1 MLDLEQGKLT
11 REEWTSI
18 EVPLPEDEKHI
29 IKLICNGYHDVNICQ
44 NKTLSLL
51 TFLRIPIST
60 GAHVH
65 IYKRYIEPKII
76 LLKKQ
81 YNLSFEKQTKH
92 KKQSKKQS
100 KKQDVLKK
108 KDILRLENADKNMK
122 SSKVELFEMV
132 LLDSLEKMHY
142 EKKSIKKYKSGWLQH
157 FYTIK
162 TLLTYS
168 IKNVNTIFLNIIQN
182 HIKIISKEVT
192 LVQLLGVS
200 QLAIEKND
208 KLLKYAD
215 EKLFDHQRKLFTYC
229 NHENPKLIS
238 YVAPTGTGK
247 TLSPLGLA
255 EKHKIIF
262 VCAAR
267 HVGLALAKAAI
278 SCNKKVAFAFGC
290 EDATDIRLHYFAAK
304 EYIRHKKSGGI
315 AKVDNSVGDD
325 VEIMITDLK
334 SYLVAMHYM
343 LAFNDA
349 NNLIMYWDE
358 PTITLDYETHVLHEM
373 IHTNWRE
380 NIIPNIILSSATLP
394 SINELQETMCDFK
407 SRFAKGETYSIVSH
421 DARKTIPLLDK
432 EGEIIMP
439 HFLSFTY
446 DDVKIMAN
454 HCLTHNTLMRYL
466 DLKSCIDFILLVL
479 KNPVWIASSKYH
491 IEYHLPDLDSITMT
505 NIKLY
510 YLRLLANLK
519 PELWG
524 TILEALKNIRSNK
537 INVGVR
543 LSTVDAHTLVD
554 GPTIYLANDVEKVA
568 KFQLQDA
575 KIPSGVVWNIMKAIK
590 YNGVLSDK
598 LSVLQKLLDDGM
610 QKEEGKDKKMSSC
623 KIPPELKKIK
633 KNIEEL
639 QFCVKT
645 VSLSSLFVPNTI
657 DHLQRYAP
665 DDSIGE
671 NGVKKAFS
679 SNISENIVE
688 KIMLIDDVEDTWK
701 LLLLMGIGVFAS
713 HKSANYTEIM
723 KTLAQ
728 EQKLYLII
736 ASSDYIYGTN
746 YQFCHGYLGKDMAD
760 MSQEK
765 CIQAM
770 GRVGRKSFQKDYS
783 LRLRDPLFAKKLFF
797 PEKNKLEAKH
807 MATLFS
813 TPIE

>member
-1 MLDLEQGKLT
+1 MCVYYTMLDLAQGKLS
-11 REEWTSI
+11 REEWISI
-18 EVPLPEDEKHI
+18 EVPLPDDEKHI
-29 IKLICNGYHDVNICQ
+29 IKLICDGYHDVNICQ

-51 TFLRIPIST
+51 TFLRIPISN
-60 GAHVH
+60 GAHAH
-65 IYKRYIEPKII
+65 IYKRYIETKLV
-76 LLKKQ
+76 LLTNRYGFTIQKQKKK
-81 YNLSFEKQTKH
+81 LAA
-92 KKQSKKQS
+92 
-100 KKQDVLKK
+100 LKK

-122 SSKVELFEMV
+122 STKIDLFEMV

-142 EKKSIKKYKSGWLQH
+142 ERKSKNKENYSWLQH

-162 TLLTYS
+162 TLLTYK
-168 IKNVNTIFLNIIQN
+168 IKNVNTIFLNIIKEHVQN
-182 HIKIISKEVT
+182 ISKEVT
-192 LVQLLGVS
+192 PIQLLRVS

-215 EKLFDHQRKLFTYC
+215 EKLFDHQRKLFTHC
-229 NHENPKLIS
+229 NNPCPKLIS

-247 TLSPLGLA
+247 TLSPIGLS
-255 EKHKIIF
+255 EKHRILF

-290 EDATDIRLHYFAAK
+290 DDAADIRLHYYSAK
-304 EYIRHKKSGGI
+304 EYIRHRKSGGI

-349 NNLIMYWDE
+349 SNLIMYWDE
-358 PTITLDYETHVLHEM
+358 PTITLDYETHPLHEL
-373 IHTNWRE
+373 IHKNWRE

-394 SINELQETMCDFK
+394 NINDLQDTLCDFK
-407 SRFAKGETYSIVSH
+407 SRFAGGETYSIVSH
-421 DARKTIPLLDK
+421 DTRKTIPLLNKD
-432 EGEIIMP
+432 GDIIMP
-439 HFLSFTY
+439 HFISPEY
-446 DDVKIMAN
+446 DEVKNMAA
-454 HCLTHNTLMRYL
+454 HCLKHYTLMRYL
-466 DLKSCIDFILLVL
+466 DLESCIDFILLVSE
-479 KNPVWIASSKYH
+479 NPTWIASSRYH
-491 IEYHLPDLDSITMT
+491 MQYHLPDLDSITMT

-510 YLRLLANLK
+510 YLKLLQNICSSSWNTIISLLK
-519 PELWG
+519 E
-524 TILEALKNIRSNK
+524 IQSNK
-537 INVGVR
+537 VNVGAR
-543 LSTVDAHTLVD
+543 LSTVDAYTLVD
-554 GPTIYLANDVEKVA
+554 GPTIYLANDIEKVA

-575 KIPSGVVWNIMKAIK
+575 KIPAGVVASIMKSIK
-590 YNGVLSDK
+590 YNSVLSDK
-598 LSVLQKLLDDGM
+598 LSVMQKLLDDGL
-610 QKEEGKDKKMSSC
+610 QKEEGKDKKMSSG

-639 QFCVKT
+639 QSCVKT

-657 DHLQRYAP
+657 EHLQRYAP
-665 DDSIGE
+665 DDSIDK

-688 KIMLIDDVEDTWK
+688 KIMLIDDVDDTWK

-713 HKSANYTEIM
+713 HKSADYTEIM

-746 YQFCHGYLGKDMAD
+746 YQFCHGYLGKDLAD

-770 GRVGRKSFQKDYS
+770 GRVGRKSFQKEYS
-783 LRLRDPLFAKKLFF
+783 LRLRDPLFAKKLFY
-797 PEKNKLEAKH
+797 PEKNKPEVKH

-813 TPIE
+813 TPITEYNE

>member
-1 MLDLEQGKLT
+1 MLDLAQGKLS
-11 REEWTSI
+11 REEWISI
-18 EVPLPEDEKHI
+18 EVPLPADEKHI
-29 IKLICNGYHDVNICQ
+29 IKLICKGYHDVNICQ

-51 TFLRIPIST
+51 VFLRIPVT
-60 GAHVH
+60 DGAHAH
-65 IYKRYIEPKII
+65 IYKRYIEPKLNVLTQRYDISI
-76 LLKKQ
+76 QKQKKK
-81 YNLSFEKQTKH
+81 LAT
-92 KKQSKKQS
+92 
-100 KKQDVLKK
+100 LKK

-122 SSKVELFEMV
+122 STKIDLFEMV

-142 EKKSIKKYKSGWLQH
+142 ERKSKKAKPLSWLQH

-162 TLLTYS
+162 TLLTYN
-168 IKNVNTIFLNIIQN
+168 IKHVNSIFLNIIQT
-182 HIKIISKEVT
+182 HINNISKKVT
-192 LVQLLGVS
+192 PIQLLRAS

-215 EKLFDHQRKLFTYC
+215 ERLFEHQRKLFTYC
-229 NHENPKLIS
+229 NQPNPKLIS

-255 EKHKIIF
+255 EKHRILF

-278 SCNKKVAFAFGC
+278 SSNKKVAFAFGC
-290 EDATDIRLHYFAAK
+290 EDASDIRLHYFAAK
-304 EYIRHKKSGGI
+304 EYIRNKKSGGI

-343 LAFNDA
+343 LAFNEPQ
-349 NNLIMYWDE
+349 NLIMYWDE
-358 PTITLDYETHVLHEM
+358 PTITLDYETHPLHKL
-373 IHTNWRE
+373 IHKNWCE
-380 NIIPNIILSSATLP
+380 NVIPNIILSSATLP
-394 SINELQETMCDFK
+394 NIEELQDTLCDFK
-407 SRFAKGETYSIVSH
+407 AKFMNGETYSIVSH
-421 DARKTIPLLDK
+421 DTRKTIPLLNK
-432 EGEIIMP
+432 EGGIIMP
-439 HFLSFTY
+439 HFISDQY
-446 DDVKIMAN
+446 NEVKIMAK
-454 HCLTHNTLMRYL
+454 HCLKHYTLMRYL
-466 DLKSCIDFILLVL
+466 DLESCIDFILLMSE
-479 KNPVWIASSKYH
+479 NPSWICSNRYH
-491 IEYHLPDLDSITMT
+491 MQYHLPDLDSITMT

-510 YLRLLANLK
+510 YLKLLQNIQPESWESIISLLK
-519 PELWG
+519 AMQ
-524 TILEALKNIRSNK
+524 TKNMKS
-537 INVGVR
+537 GAR
-543 LSTVDAHTLVD
+543 LSTVDAHSLVD

-575 KIPSGVVWNIMKAIK
+575 KIPSGVVNSIMKAIK
-590 YNGVLSDK
+590 YNSVLSDK
-598 LSVLQKLLDDGM
+598 LQTLQKLLEDGM
-610 QKEEGKDKKMSSC
+610 QKEEGKDKKLSNC

-633 KNIEEL
+633 KNIEEV
-639 QFCVKT
+639 QGCVKS
-645 VSLSSLFVPNTI
+645 VSLSSYFIPNTV

-665 DDSIGE
+665 DHCIDDK
-671 NGVKKAFS
+671 GVKKAFS
-679 SNISENIVE
+679 SDISEHIVE
-688 KIMLIDDVEDTWK
+688 RIMLIDDVDDTWK

-746 YQFCHGYLGKDMAD
+746 YQFCHGYLGKDLAD

-770 GRVGRKSFQKDYS
+770 GRVGRKSFQKEYS

-797 PEKNKLEAKH
+797 PEQNKPEVKH
-807 MATLFS
+807 MANLFS
-813 TPIE
+813 TPV